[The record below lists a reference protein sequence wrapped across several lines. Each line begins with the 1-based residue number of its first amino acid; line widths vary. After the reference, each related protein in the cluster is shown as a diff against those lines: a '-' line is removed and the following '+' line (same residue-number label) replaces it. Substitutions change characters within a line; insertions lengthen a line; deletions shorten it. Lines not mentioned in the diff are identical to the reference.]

1 MSRRQVIAAS
11 STDDI
16 TLISKKRVT
25 KTHSSDLPYR
35 PSATSPKHHRGLNLP
50 LSQVSSHL
58 SHQPY
63 NVLEEEKRASGQSP
77 GVRLLLEENHING
90 YIPVTDIDTG
100 SSVLVQKRGDLNSS
114 SAGTN
119 RHENKASS
127 CSPMH
132 TNGSVPPLK
141 SIRNHTHAKSFDSTV
156 SEPQAKGK
164 CNSRNLELQDKADVN
179 DLRRKFENTISMSH
193 AVHQSTSHSHSQI
206 RTRRRNSIENSDSGR
221 ESMILES
228 DTVANNI
235 INN

>member
-25 KTHSSDLPYR
+25 KTHSSDLPYQ
-35 PSATSPKHHRGLNLP
+35 PSAASPKHHRGL
-50 LSQVSSHL
+50 
-58 SHQPY
+58 QPY
-63 NVLEEEKRASGQSP
+63 NVLQEEKRALKES
-77 GVRLLLEENHING
+77 HING

-132 TNGSVPPLK
+132 TNGSIPPLK

-164 CNSRNLELQDKADVN
+164 RNSRNLELQDKADVN